1 MSPRDSQQMPDPGRI
16 VRPADVDD
24 LARSML
30 ALHGAHDDDDHAH
43 RSDGKGSGTWSK
55 APNFASDPVRA
66 EAVREATRRDR
77 ERYLNAGLVSVDCRF
92 CHVSVS
98 VKKLGPAHTSVQ
110 WNSDAARRCA
120 YFTEVRES
128 GGDPARARA
137 CPKLTDSIKHAV
149 AEGVLDEVPDAPA
162 PGDG

>member
-1 MSPRDSQQMPDPGRI
+1 MSSRDKQDVP
-16 VRPADVDD
+16 DVDR

-30 ALHGAHDDDDHAH
+30 ALHGAHDDDDHH
-43 RSDGKGSGTWSK
+43 HGDDGPGGGSWSK
-55 APNFASDPVRA
+55 APSFTSDPDRA
-66 EAVREATRRDR
+66 AAVREATRRDR
-77 ERYLNAGLVSVDCRF
+77 ERYLNSGLVSVDCRF

-110 WNSDAARRCA
+110 WNSEAARRCA

-128 GGDPARARA
+128 GGEPARARS
-137 CPKLTDSIKHAV
+137 CPKLADSIKHAV
-149 AEGVLDEVPDAPA
+149 AEGVLEEASTAPS